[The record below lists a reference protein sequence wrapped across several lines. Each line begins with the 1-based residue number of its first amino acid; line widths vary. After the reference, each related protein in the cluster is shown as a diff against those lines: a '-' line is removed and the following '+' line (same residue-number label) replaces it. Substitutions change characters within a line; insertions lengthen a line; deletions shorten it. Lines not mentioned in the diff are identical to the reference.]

1 MANKFFK
8 SMSAVCLGVSLVLIM
23 AVLMAVYAYALSSA
37 TGESKELNI
46 DLVPPEVFEYTSIY
60 SMNSYVTAQ
69 KYNTAV
75 EGTFAIKS
83 SQSRYKNSLS
93 GTLVTYNLDYLS
105 TYNYIYEVWLVDQD
119 TGYQHSLGLFIVDQ
133 DGYKRYSF
141 GSDNYINAYDMVVV
155 TKEPYPDT
163 DPRPNGEVVLV
174 GYFDT
179 TSLTKSSVSMA
190 GISKYQYAQYGEEAE
205 SVYG

>member
-1 MANKFFK
+1 MAKGFFQ
-8 SMSAVCLGVSLVLIM
+8 SLGAVCLGVSLVLIIS
-23 AVLMAVYAYALSSA
+23 VLMAVYAYALSSA

-46 DLVPPEVFEYTSIY
+46 DLVPPEVFMYTSIY

-75 EGTFAIKS
+75 EGTFAVES
-83 SQSRYKNSLS
+83 SQSRYKNTMS
-93 GTLVTYNLDYLS
+93 GTLIVYNLDYLS
-105 TYNYIYEVWLVDQD
+105 SYDEIYEAWLVDQE
-119 TGYQHSLGLFIVDQ
+119 TGYQHSIGLFTVDQ

-141 GSDNYINAYDMVVV
+141 GSDNYVNPYDIVVV
-155 TKEPYPDT
+155 TKEQYPDA

-179 TSLTKSSVSMA
+179 SSLTKSTVSMG
-190 GISKYQYAQYGEEAE
+190 GISKYQYAKYGEEAE
-205 SVYG
+205 TVYG